1 MTDVMCDSSRVGE
14 TEAERPTEEQPQA
27 PLGRVLGVARPAG
40 GRLTLTTLLGAGA
53 AGSAIA
59 LLATSAWLISRA
71 AQHPS
76 VVALG
81 VAIVGVQFF
90 SLSRALFRYKERLVG
105 HDATLRVM
113 ADIRA
118 GSTSIWRSWR
128 PPGCR
133 PSGSGDLLARLVGD
147 VDALSDLML
156 KVVPPFGVALVVGVP
171 TVGFVWYFLRPQA
184 WCWPRPFWSS
194 VLPWSQGLLLCS
206 PVVENPGKRR
216 PAVS

>member
-1 MTDVMCDSSRVGE
+1 MTDVIGDSSRVGQ
-14 TEAERPTEEQPQA
+14 TEAERFTEEQPQA
-27 PLGRVLGVARPAG
+27 PLGRVLGVARLAG
-40 GRLTLTTLLGAGA
+40 GRLTLATLLGAGA

-90 SLSRALFRYKERLVG
+90 SLSRALSRYKERLVG
-105 HDATLRVM
+105 HDAMLRVM

-118 GSTSIWRSWR
+118 GVYEHLEELAPAGLPAFR
-128 PPGCR
+128 
-133 PSGSGDLLARLVGD
+133 SGDLLARLVGD

-156 KVVPPFGVALVVGVP
+156 KVVPPFGIALVVGP
-171 TVGFVWYFLRPQA
+171 LPSGSSATSSYRPD
-184 WCWPRPFWSS
+184 WCWPRLWSS
-194 VLPWSQGLLLCS
+194 LVPWYQGFLLCS
-206 PVVENPGKRR
+206 PVVEKPGKRR
-216 PAVS
+216 PGVS